1 MADDATATIQ
11 ELDFQGVPVAYAVEL
26 ASLNVAE
33 HEHVVE
39 AVHDLGHVP
48 TQEEIDQIA
57 HDAVLGDQ
65 HRVAA
70 DALQHEQAIKAEEHD
85 YKGAEDLNTKA
96 GYELHEADHLGT
108 NVEHTLVA
116 AEKEGAAL
124 GNASWQQEIAHAQVD
139 DAAAYAASGDA
150 THAADSAH
158 QAADHA
164 TTATDYGHQGD
175 HGGSS
180 MVHDSSHDVAPTETD
195 GSTAQ

>member
-1 MADDATATIQ
+1 MADDTTATQ
-11 ELDFQGVPVAYAVEL
+11 ELDFQGIPVAYAVEL

-33 HEHVVE
+33 HEHVVD

-57 HDAVLGDQ
+57 HDAVLGDA

-85 YKGAEDLNTKA
+85 YAGAQDLNTKA

-124 GNASWQQEIAHAQVD
+124 ANASLHQEIANDHAV
-139 DAAAYAASGDA
+139 DAAAYAASGDPY
-150 THAADSAH
+150 HAADSAH
-158 QAADHA
+158 LADDHA
-164 TTATDYGHQGD
+164 TVASDYGHQGD

-180 MVHDSSHDVAPTETD
+180 AIHDSSHDTVPTETD
-195 GSTAQ
+195 GSTAA

>member
-1 MADDATATIQ
+1 MADEATATQ

-57 HDAVLGDQ
+57 HDAVIGDQ

-70 DALQHEQAIKAEEHD
+70 DALQHEQAIKVEEHD
-85 YKGAEDLNTKA
+85 YAAAQELNTKA
-96 GYELHEADHLGT
+96 GYELHEAHDVGT
-108 NVEHTLVA
+108 NVEHTMVA

-124 GNASWQQEIAHAQVD
+124 GWAGLNQEVAHDQAV
-139 DAAAYAASGDA
+139 DAASYAASGDA
-150 THAADSAH
+150 AHAADSAQH
-158 QAADHA
+158 AADHES
-164 TTATDYGHQGD
+164 TASDYGHQAD
-175 HGGSS
+175 HGGASAI
-180 MVHDSSHDVAPTETD
+180 HDSSHDVVPTETD
-195 GSTAQ
+195 GSTAT